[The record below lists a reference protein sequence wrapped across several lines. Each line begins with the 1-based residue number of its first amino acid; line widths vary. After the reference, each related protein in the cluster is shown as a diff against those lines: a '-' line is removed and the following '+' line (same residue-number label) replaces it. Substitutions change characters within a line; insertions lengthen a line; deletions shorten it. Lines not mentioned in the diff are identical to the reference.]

1 MKIIKTVSLLA
12 VAAWS
17 ISLSAQDKTNK
28 KESQIKFTVVK
39 EAQCTSVKDQFHS
52 GTCWIFSTE
61 SFLESEFMRMG
72 KGQVDLS
79 EMWIVRAGYLEKAK
93 KYMRMMGKTNFG
105 PGGEAIDVINLS
117 AQYGIVPQSVYPGLP
132 EGESKIRHGELDEV
146 LKAILDAQLKLT
158 EGKLSPNWLMVF
170 TAALDAYLG
179 APVKDFKVDGKTYT
193 PQTYAAFLGFNAAD
207 YVPVTSFTHHP
218 FYTQFALE
226 VPDNWAW
233 YNYYNVPME
242 DMMSIINNA
251 TMNGYTVG
259 WGADVSEPY
268 FSYKNGMAIV
278 PEKEMA
284 DMTQG
289 EKDSLWLVPSKDKL
303 VTQLLRQQSF
313 DDLSTQDDHGMQ
325 ITGQAKD
332 QTGKKYYI
340 IKNSWG
346 TKNDLG
352 GYFYAS
358 ENYIAYKTTS
368 ILVHKSAIP
377 TDIAGKMGITQKMSR

>member
-1 MKIIKTVSLLA
+1 MKTITRTLSLL
-12 VAAWS
+12 VACAIS
-17 ISLSAQDKTNK
+17 ISSFAQEKVNK

-39 EAQCTSVKDQFHS
+39 EVKATSVKDQFHS

-61 SFLESEFMRMG
+61 SFMESEFMRMG
-72 KGQVDLS
+72 KGSVDLS

-105 PGGEAIDVINLS
+105 PGGEAIDVVNLS
-117 AQYGIVPQSVYPGLP
+117 AQYGIVPQNVYPGLP
-132 EGESKIRHGELDEV
+132 QGETKVRHGELDEV

-158 EGKLSPNWLMVF
+158 EGKLTPNWFLVF

-179 APVKDFKVDGKTYT
+179 APVNSFQVDGKTYT
-193 PQTYAAFLGFNAAD
+193 PQSYAAFLGFKAED
-207 YVPVTSFTHHP
+207 YIPVTSFTHHN
-218 FYTQFALE
+218 FWTSFALE
-226 VPDNWAW
+226 MPDNWAW
-233 YNYYNVPME
+233 YNYYNVPMN
-242 DMMSIINNA
+242 DMMSIVENA

-259 WGADVSEPY
+259 WGSDVSEPY

-278 PEKEMA
+278 PEKDMA
-284 DMTQG
+284 DMRQG
-289 EKDSLWLVPSKDKL
+289 EKDSLWLLPSKDKL
-303 VTQLLRQQSF
+303 ITQLLRQQSF

-325 ITGQAKD
+325 ITGLAKD
-332 QTGKKYYI
+332 QTGKKYFI

-346 TKNDLG
+346 TTKNDLE

-358 ENYIAYKTTS
+358 EAYVQYKTTS

-377 TDIAGKMGITQKMSR
+377 KEIAAKMGVKL

>member
-1 MKIIKTVSLLA
+1 MKIFKALSLA
-12 VAAWS
+12 VASALAVS
-17 ISLSAQDKTNK
+17 MPAQDKTNK

-61 SFLESEFMRMG
+61 SFMESEFMRMG
-72 KGQVDLS
+72 KGQLDLS
-79 EMWIVRAGYLEKAK
+79 EMWIVRAGYIEKAK

-105 PGGEAIDVINLS
+105 PGGEAIDVVKLS
-117 AQYGIVPQSVYPGLP
+117 GMYGIVPQNIYPGLP
-132 EGESKIRHGELDEV
+132 EGETKIRHGELDEV

-158 EGKLSPNWLMVF
+158 EGKLTPNWLMVF

-179 APVKDFKVDGKTYT
+179 APVTSFKVDGKTYT
-193 PQTYAAFLGFNAAD
+193 PQSYADFLGFKAD
-207 YVPVTSFTHHP
+207 DYIPVTSFTHHN
-218 FYTQFALE
+218 FWTTFALE

-233 YNYYNVPME
+233 YSYYNVPMQ
-242 DMMSIINNA
+242 DMMSIVDNA

-259 WGADVSEPY
+259 WGSDVSEPY

-278 PEKEMA
+278 PEKDMA
-284 DMTQG
+284 DMSAG
-289 EKDSLWLVPSKDKL
+289 EKDSLWLLPSKDKL
-303 VTQLLRQQSF
+303 ITQLLRQQSF

-325 ITGQAKD
+325 ISGQAKD

-346 TKNDLG
+346 TKNELG

-358 ENYIAYKTTS
+358 EAYIAYKTTS
-368 ILVHKSAIP
+368 ILIHKSAIP
-377 TDIAGKMGITQKMSR
+377 KDLAAKMGIKQ